1 MMKQMEDLVIN
12 GNGAIVQD
20 DIEDAENYDEESRLL
35 VRSTP
40 THSVVKAQQCNKAF
54 NNSN

>member
-1 MMKQMEDLVIN
+1 MKQMEDFVIN

-20 DIEDAENYDEESRLL
+20 HIEDAENYDEESRLL
-35 VRSTP
+35 VCPAP
-40 THSVVKAQQCNKAF
+40 THSAVEAQQCNNAF